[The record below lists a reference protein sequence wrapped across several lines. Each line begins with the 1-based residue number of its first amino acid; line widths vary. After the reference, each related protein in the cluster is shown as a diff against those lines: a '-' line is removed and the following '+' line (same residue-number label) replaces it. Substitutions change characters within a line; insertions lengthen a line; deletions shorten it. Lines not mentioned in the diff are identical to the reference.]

1 MAREASGSCGAR
13 GQQDGGASVRGAS
26 KAVARRAARAA
37 LRTSGVAA
45 GWRGYT
51 AGSYRPAG
59 GGVQAGE
66 DGDAGQEVRR
76 PLRARGAL
84 RLRTP
89 GARGAV
95 RGMRDGRRVGG
106 TQGSGRAG
114 HAVAGGSRMRAV
126 PGCAGSL
133 GMKFF

>member
-26 KAVARRAARAA
+26 KAVACRAARAA
-37 LRTSGVAA
+37 LGTSGVAA
-45 GWRGYT
+45 GWRGYM

-89 GARGAV
+89 GARGPCGGCETDAV
-95 RGMRDGRRVGG
+95 WEARKDLVARGTRWPE
-106 TQGSGRAG
+106 
-114 HAVAGGSRMRAV
+114 AVACVQYLVVQEVWG
-126 PGCAGSL
+126 
-133 GMKFF
+133 

>member
-37 LRTSGVAA
+37 LGTSGVAA

-89 GARGAV
+89 GARGSCGGCETDAV
-95 RGMRDGRRVGG
+95 WEARKDLVARGTRWPE
-106 TQGSGRAG
+106 
-114 HAVAGGSRMRAV
+114 AVTCVQYLVVQEVWG
-126 PGCAGSL
+126 
-133 GMKFF
+133 

>member
-1 MAREASGSCGAR
+1 VRP
-13 GQQDGGASVRGAS
+13 QQDGGASVRGAS

-37 LRTSGVAA
+37 LGTSGVAA

-76 PLRARGAL
+76 PLWARGAL

-89 GARGAV
+89 VLGGPCGGCETDAVWEARKDLVARGT
-95 RGMRDGRRVGG
+95 RWPE
-106 TQGSGRAG
+106 
-114 HAVAGGSRMRAV
+114 AVACVQYLVVQEVWG
-126 PGCAGSL
+126 
-133 GMKFF
+133 